1 MNPTPEPT
9 VGRSPRLKEFL
20 QRWAITT
27 VAVVVAER
35 IIPAPG
41 IHFDHWRS
49 LAVATLI
56 LAALNMVLRPLMVA
70 ASVGLMAAFNLVIG
84 VRMAILTLPVQILFF
99 GFLLLAINAG
109 LLMAVAKVVPSFS
122 VAGFWPA
129 FWGGVVISL
138 ATLFLNSLTRSGNA
152 RITVRRGGPPGTSNS
167 PRNRGRDGD
176 DGPRGPIID
185 V

>member
-1 MNPTPEPT
+1 M
-9 VGRSPRLKEFL
+9 
-20 QRWAITT
+20 
-27 VAVVVAER
+27 VVAEQVV
-35 IIPAPG
+35 PAHG
-41 IHFDHWRS
+41 IHCGNWKS
-49 LAVATLI
+49 LLVATLI

-84 VRMAILTLPVQILFF
+84 VRMAILTLPLQILFF

-109 LLMAVAKVVPSFS
+109 LLMAVANVVPSFS

-138 ATLFLNSLTRSGNA
+138 ATLFLNSLTRSGHA
-152 RITVRRGGPPGTSNS
+152 RITVRRGGPPGPRNS
-167 PRNRGRDGD
+167 PRSRGRDGD
-176 DGPRGPIID
+176 DGPSGPVID